1 MQQNTETSH
10 TSQMPLAV
18 SQIGVSPTLEL
29 LLIHSLVLWDPAVQ
43 VSGFRGAGGPS
54 STSGG
59 QLSVEGCGLEKTI
72 CDRWTG

>member
-1 MQQNTETSH
+1 MQQNTGTSH

-43 VSGFRGAGGPS
+43 VSGFRGAGAPS
-54 STSGG
+54 STSG
-59 QLSVEGCGLEKTI
+59 QLSVAGHGLEKTI
-72 CDRWTG
+72 GDRWTG